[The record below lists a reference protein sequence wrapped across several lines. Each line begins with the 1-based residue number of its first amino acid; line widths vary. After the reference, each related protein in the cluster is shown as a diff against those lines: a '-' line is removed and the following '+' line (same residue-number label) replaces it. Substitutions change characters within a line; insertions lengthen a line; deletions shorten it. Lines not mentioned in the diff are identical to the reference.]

1 MIIVTRHQLLLLAR
15 RLVLS
20 GGQQLLHVRFCC
32 RQKKFLLVLGG
43 MMEGAGMNPQH
54 LVEPQLEQH
63 LNEHKN
69 LALTAKILHETYA
82 PMR

>member
-1 MIIVTRHQLLLLAR
+1 
-15 RLVLS
+15 
-20 GGQQLLHVRFCC
+20 
-32 RQKKFLLVLGG
+32 
-43 MMEGAGMNPQH
+43 MEGAGMNPQH